1 MTAGGTLAFA
11 FGAGLAS
18 FASPCVFPLLPGY
31 VAYYADRHDGEGAT
45 RPLGQGVAAAGG
57 VLSVFAALTVGVYA
71 VGSRLVASVAQ
82 LEPAVGG
89 VMIALGL
96 VTVADRA
103 PSVRV
108 SLPRRRNT
116 LPNVFGFGAVYA
128 VAAAGCTVPLLL
140 AVVAQAL
147 AMAPLSGATVVTA
160 YALGVAVPMLGA
172 TVAAGYGSDILSG
185 GIDISSAA
193 FTRIA
198 GIVMVCAG
206 AAQLWGGLSISG

>member
-1 MTAGGTLAFA
+1 MSVGGTVAFA
-11 FGAGLAS
+11 FSAGLAS
-18 FASPCVFPLLPGY
+18 FVSPCVFPLLPGY
-31 VAYYADRHDGEGAT
+31 VAYYADRHDGRESTGPM
-45 RPLGQGVAAAGG
+45 RQGVVAAAG

-71 VGSRLVASVAQ
+71 VGSRLVASVAE
-82 LEPAVGG
+82 LEPAVGALL
-89 VMIALGL
+89 IALGL

-116 LPNVFGFGAVYA
+116 LPGVFAFGAVYA

-147 AMAPLSGATVVTA
+147 AMAPLSGAAVVTA
-160 YALGVAVPMLGA
+160 YALGVALPMLG
-172 TVAAGYGSDILSG
+172 TTLAAGYGADILTG
-185 GIDISSAA
+185 GVGISTGA

-198 GIVMVCAG
+198 GAVMVCAG
-206 AAQLWGGLSISG
+206 AVQLWGGLSMGG

>member
-1 MTAGGTLAFA
+1 MTAGATVAFA

-18 FASPCVFPLLPGY
+18 FVSPCVFPLLPGY
-31 VAYYADRHDGEGAT
+31 VAYYADQHSGRAST
-45 RPLGQGVAAAGG
+45 RPMRQGTAAAAG
-57 VLSVFAALTVGVYA
+57 VLAVFAALTVGVYA
-71 VGSRLVASVAQ
+71 VGSRLVASVAG

-89 VMIALGL
+89 LLIALGL
-96 VTVADRA
+96 VTAADRA
-103 PSVRV
+103 PSIRV

-116 LPNVFGFGAVYA
+116 LPGVFAFGAVYA
-128 VAAAGCTVPLLL
+128 VAAVGCTVPLLL

-160 YALGVAVPMLGA
+160 YALGVALPMLGT
-172 TVAAGYGSDILSG
+172 TVAAGYGADILSG

-198 GIVMVCAG
+198 GVVMVCAG
-206 AAQLWGGLSISG
+206 AVQLWGGLSVGG